1 MKNLKK
7 VFLLV
12 VAFVLSVFALTSCN
26 TNGGQKTSG
35 AQEAAKKVV
44 VQQDKQ
50 QVSNDFLVAAIVKV
64 NGVEKPMQTATTY
77 RLPASSPMP

>member
-50 QVSNDFLVAAIVKV
+50 QVSNDFLVANLLRNLII
-64 NGVEKPMQTATTY
+64 NGTSSY
-77 RLPASSPMP
+77 DFLSDASL